1 MSDTF
6 IAARPKR
13 AVLPQPLPSS
23 SDAQPYQDL
32 GQEVMPAAPVQQ
44 PVATDELAVLEQIAM
59 YLQQVP
65 PPARQ
70 RILRLLTMLLP

>member
-1 MSDTF
+1 MSDAF

-13 AVLPQPLPSS
+13 AALPQPLPSS

-32 GQEVMPAAPVQQ
+32 GQEVMPVQPPQ
-44 PVATDELAVLEQIAM
+44 PVATGELAVLEQIAM

-65 PPARQ
+65 PPDRQ

>member
-1 MSDTF
+1 MSDTI

-32 GQEVMPAAPVQQ
+32 RQEVMPVQPQQ